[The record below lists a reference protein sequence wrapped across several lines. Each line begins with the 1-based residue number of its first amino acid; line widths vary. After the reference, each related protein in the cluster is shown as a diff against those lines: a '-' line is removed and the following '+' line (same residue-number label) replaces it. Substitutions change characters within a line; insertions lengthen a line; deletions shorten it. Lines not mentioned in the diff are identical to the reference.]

1 MKFMKN
7 EEAFTGLEAA
17 IVLIAFV
24 VVAAVFSY
32 VMLGAGFFT
41 SQKSQEVVHSSMAQA
56 SSSVEIVGNVVGL
69 GNQSTHKNLTNV
81 LFTISTTAG
90 GSAYDLG
97 DVLMTYT
104 DWGGQSIVN
113 RSSSV
118 DRKTGK
124 VTLGSPGKGNWSVEQ
139 ILNGN
144 NDTLV
149 QRGEQFLINVSIPSS
164 AKAVSGDQFSL
175 DLKPAVGATLQLK
188 RYVPAQV
195 DNVTLLFE

>member
-1 MKFMKN
+1 MRSFKQ

-69 GNQSTHKNLTNV
+69 GNTTTHDNLTNV

-90 GSAYDLG
+90 GSAYDVG

-104 DWGGQSIVN
+104 DKGGQYVVN
-113 RSSSV
+113 RSPSV

-124 VTLGSPGKGNWSVEQ
+124 ITPGVPGAGNWSVEQ

-144 NDTLV
+144 DDTLV
-149 QRGEQFLINVSIPSS
+149 QRGEQFLINVSIPKS
-164 AKAVSGDQFSL
+164 ATAVSGDQFGIE
-175 DLKPAVGATLQLK
+175 LKPAVGATLQLK
-188 RYVPAQV
+188 KYVPTQV

>member
-1 MKFMKN
+1 MRSFRQ

-41 SQKSQEVVHSSMAQA
+41 TQKSQAVVHTSVAQA
-56 SSSVEIVGNVVGL
+56 SSSVEVVGNVVGL
-69 GNQSTHKNLTNV
+69 GSADHKELTNV
-81 LFTISTTAG
+81 LFTVATTAG
-90 GSAYDLG
+90 GSAYDIG

-104 DWGGQSIVN
+104 DKGGQHVID
-113 RSSSV
+113 RSTSV
-118 DRKTGK
+118 DRATGK
-124 VTLGSPGKGNWSVEQ
+124 ITPDIPGAGEWSVET

-149 QRGEQFLINVSIPSS
+149 QKGEQFLINASIPAGAS
-164 AKAVSGDQFSL
+164 AISGDQFNIE
-175 DLKPAVGATLQLK
+175 LKPAVGSTLQLK
-188 RYVPAQV
+188 RYVPPQV

>member
-1 MKFMKN
+1 MRSFRN

-41 SQKSQEVVHSSMAQA
+41 TQKSQEVVHTSVAQA
-56 SSSVEIVGNVVGL
+56 SSSVEVVGNVIGL
-69 GNQSTHKNLTNV
+69 GGSSHNNITHV
-81 LFTISTTAG
+81 LFTIATTAG
-90 GSAYDLG
+90 GSEYDVG

-104 DWGGQSIVN
+104 DKGGQYVIN
-113 RSSSV
+113 RSPSV

-124 VTLGSPGKGNWSVEQ
+124 VTVGKPGAGNWSVEA

-149 QRGEQFLINVSIPSS
+149 QKGEQFLINASIPSG
-164 AKAVSGDQFSL
+164 ATAVSGDQFNIE
-175 DLKPAVGATLQLK
+175 LKPAVGATLTLK
-188 RYVPAQV
+188 RYVPSQV
-195 DNVTLLFE
+195 DNVTLLYE

>member
-1 MKFMKN
+1 MRSFKQ

-69 GNQSTHKNLTNV
+69 GGSSHDNLTNV

-90 GSAYDLG
+90 GSAYDVG

-104 DWGGQSIVN
+104 DKGGQYIVN

-124 VTLGSPGKGNWSVEQ
+124 ITPGVPGAGNWSVEQ

-144 NDTLV
+144 DDTLV
-149 QRGEQFLINVSIPSS
+149 QRGEQFLINVSIP
-164 AKAVSGDQFSL
+164 ADATAVSGDQFGIE
-175 DLKPAVGATLQLK
+175 LKPAVGATLQLK
-188 RYVPAQV
+188 KYVPTQV